1 MQSIW
6 NEIQKKF
13 NSGDSYTKILYINVG
28 IFFVY
33 KASLVFSF
41 LFQINNLNDFLI
53 NYLYFPSN
61 TIEFLK
67 KPWTIISYMFLHVSF
82 MHILFNM
89 IWFYFGSKL
98 FLQYFNGKQL
108 ISVYIIGGISGA
120 LFYMLCY
127 NLFPVFNTSF
137 QNSLLLGASA
147 SVISIFIAVS
157 TYVPNYRVSLPFFGN
172 IQLKY
177 IAFILIV
184 LDIFNI
190 EVSNPG
196 GHISHLGGALFGYI
210 YIKLLNKGIDI
221 SVNYHNFIN
230 YFTRINKN
238 KFKKVYKRKNTTDD
252 DIYRTN
258 KANKQKK
265 INEILEKISKSGYE
279 SLSKSEKEI
288 LFKES
293 KK

>member
-6 NEIQKKF
+6 KDIQKNF
-13 NSGDSYTKILYINVG
+13 NSGYSYSKILYVNIA
-28 IFFVY
+28 FFLIY
-33 KASLVFSF
+33 KASLVVSF
-41 LFQINNLNDFLI
+41 LFQINYLNDFLV

-67 KPWTIISYMFLHVSF
+67 KPWTIISYMFIHVSF

-89 IWFYFGSKL
+89 IWLYFGSKL

-108 ISVYIIGGISGA
+108 ISVYVIGGISGA
-120 LFYMLCY
+120 FFYMFCY
-127 NLFPVFNTSF
+127 NFFPVFNSSL
-137 QNSLLLGASA
+137 QNSVLLGASA

-157 TYVPNYRVSLPFFGN
+157 TYVPNYRVSLPLIGSV
-172 IQLKY
+172 QLKY
-177 IAFILIV
+177 IAIILIV

-196 GHISHLGGALFGYI
+196 GHISHLGGAIFGYI
-210 YIKLLNKGIDI
+210 YIKLIKRGIDI

-230 YFTRINKN
+230 YFTRFKKN
-238 KFKKVYKRKNTTDD
+238 KFKKVYKRKNSSDD
-252 DIYRTN
+252 DLFRTN
-258 KANKQKK
+258 KVNKQKK

-279 SLSKSEKEI
+279 SLSKKEKEL

>member
-6 NEIQKKF
+6 KDIRNKF
-13 NSGDSYTKILYINVG
+13 NSGDSYSKILYTNIA
-28 IFFVY
+28 FFLIY
-33 KASLVFSF
+33 KASLVVSF
-41 LFQINNLNDFLI
+41 LFQINYLNDFLV

-89 IWFYFGSKL
+89 ICLYFGSKL

-108 ISVYIIGGISGA
+108 ISVYIVGGISGA
-120 LFYMLCY
+120 LFYMFSY
-127 NLFPVFNTSF
+127 NFFPVFNSSL
-137 QNSLLLGASA
+137 QNSVLLGASA

-157 TYVPNYRVSLPFFGN
+157 TYVPNYRVSLPLIGSV
-172 IQLKY
+172 QLKY
-177 IAFILIV
+177 IAIILIV

-196 GHISHLGGALFGYI
+196 GHISHLGGAIFGYI
-210 YIKLLNKGIDI
+210 YIKLLKRGIDI

-230 YFTRINKN
+230 YFTRFKKN
-238 KFKKVYKRKNTTDD
+238 KFKKVYKRKNSSDD
-252 DIYRTN
+252 DLFRTN

-279 SLSKSEKEI
+279 SLSKKEKEL

>member
-6 NEIQKKF
+6 KDIQNKF
-13 NSGDSYTKILYINVG
+13 NRGHSYSKILYIN
-28 IFFVY
+28 IAFFLIY
-33 KASLVFSF
+33 KAYLVVLF
-41 LFQINNLNDFLI
+41 LFEINHLNDFLV

-89 IWFYFGSKL
+89 IWLYFGSKL

-108 ISVYIIGGISGA
+108 ISVYVVGGISGA
-120 LFYMLCY
+120 LFFMFCY
-127 NLFPVFNTSF
+127 NFFPVFNSNL
-137 QNSLLLGASA
+137 QNSVLLGASA

-157 TYVPNYRVSLPFFGN
+157 TYVPNYRVSLPLIGSV
-172 IQLKY
+172 QLKY
-177 IAFILIV
+177 IAIILIA

-196 GHISHLGGALFGYI
+196 GHISHLGGALFGYT
-210 YIKLLNKGIDI
+210 YIKLLKRGIDI

-230 YFTRINKN
+230 YFTRFKKN
-238 KFKKVYKRKNTTDD
+238 KFKKVYKRKNSSDD
-252 DIYRTN
+252 DLFRTN

-279 SLSKSEKEI
+279 SLSKKEKEL

>member
-238 KFKKVYKRKNTTDD
+238 KFKKVYKRKK
-252 DIYRTN
+252 RRV
-258 KANKQKK
+258 
-265 INEILEKISKSGYE
+265 KS
-279 SLSKSEKEI
+279 
-288 LFKES
+288 LFS
-293 KK
+293 